1 MGRLVR
7 LVCGLWNKSAN
18 GMWHFEENPHGQ
30 GEVLIINRTDSL
42 DGLVERIRITLN
54 LGILTPLALTYQLPL
69 WMLAPEDPTAAPI
82 TLMSDKTTPFTVDG
96 KTYLG
101 EGVTEEQHR
110 QAIWDLVG
118 GHPIVCSKHMLEL
131 MLNDQQLLLVFRV
144 ALEIEMVYGLEDTDD
159 ATEDVAH
166 NQTITGD
173 AIISLEGEIPLSPD
187 SVLNYNP
194 SDEVLYGHPLSI
206 EEIQNT
212 LPSFEPGSL
221 VPHPATVDVPPLNL
235 WENME
240 EDGTYWNGMLEEE
253 ETYELNIEHPQL
265 RTEGSIGQ
273 PLPPNRR
280 VCAPQPANIIVID
293 DDDDVSYTGSS
304 EGLNDIEINASLP
317 PPVAI
322 GPDCMVETNGCTT
335 FLAGEG
341 STAVGIKTTSDN
353 TNNVVGSPPRAS
365 PPLEPYL
372 DLTLTVGISNNRD
385 KPESPIDIGDSE
397 TEDEDGC
404 GGFGPLF

>member
-82 TLMSDKTTPFTVDG
+82 TLMSDKDVEIMTSVTDYMLEAVLFVTSGPEQVAKYDFFCRTPFTVDG

-110 QAIWDLVG
+110 QAIWDLGG

-173 AIISLEGEIPLSPD
+173 AIISLEGEILLSHD

-194 SDEVLYGHPLSI
+194 SDE
-206 EEIQNT
+206 
-212 LPSFEPGSL
+212 
-221 VPHPATVDVPPLNL
+221 
-235 WENME
+235 ENME

-293 DDDDVSYTGSS
+293 DDDGVSYTGSS

-335 FLAGEG
+335 LLAGEG